1 MTTLEIEQNI
11 GTVVEKA
18 AKCYGDK
25 IAFIVDHENQSYS
38 FREINE
44 KVNQYANALQKEGI
58 KKGDHVGVMLPN
70 SSVFP
75 FVWLA
80 LAKLGCIMVPIN
92 TRYKAFDLRY
102 ILNDSETTALVIFD
116 EFAPVFKELPENEHG
131 VRKLFIIGNDCPE
144 QGIPLEALASK
155 QAAEFPSAELD
166 ANAIMN
172 IQYTSGTTGFPKG
185 AITTHEYWL
194 VMGRF
199 AGQLLEENDY
209 FLSLSPFYYMDP
221 QWELLACL
229 STGSTF
235 VLTSKISL
243 ENFAS
248 CIKKYPITWTWGGD
262 EFLYLEQ
269 FEEDK
274 DHSLKCMLVAAVT
287 PELHTVLEERF
298 HVKAREVYGMTE
310 IGLGTFVPFEDEH
323 MVGSGTMGYPPAF
336 RQLKIVDEQGN
347 EVPQGQTGELI
358 VKGQGIFK
366 GYYNKPEENAKAFF
380 GEYFRTGDLAYVDK
394 NGYYYFVGRKKDMIR
409 RMGDN
414 ISALEVEFALEGHPK
429 IAEAAVIGVPDP
441 IRDEEV
447 KAYII
452 PAPGETP
459 ETIPPEEIIAYC
471 QEKIA
476 KFKIPRYIEY
486 RQEFS
491 RTPSGKIEK
500 HVLIAEKEDL
510 TAGCYDRFRDHKP
523 NEESTA
529 IKR

>member
-1 MTTLEIEQNI
+1 MTTFEIERNI

-18 AKCYGDK
+18 AKSYGEK
-25 IAFIVDHENQSYS
+25 IAFIVDHENKSYS

-44 KVNQYANALQKEGI
+44 RVNQFANALQQEGI
-58 KKGDHVGVMLPN
+58 QKDDHVGVMLPN
-70 SSVFP
+70 GSAFP
-75 FVWLA
+75 FIWLA

-92 TRYKAFDLRY
+92 TRYKAFDLKY
-102 ILNDSETTALVIFD
+102 ILNDSEATALVLFD
-116 EFAPVFKELPENEHG
+116 EYAPVFRELQEGEHG
-131 VRKLFIIGNDCPE
+131 IRKLFIVGNNTPE
-144 QGIPLEALASK
+144 QGLPLESLAGK
-155 QAAEFPSAELD
+155 QSVEFTPAQVD
-166 ANAIMN
+166 PDAIMN

-199 AGQLLEENDY
+199 AGQMLEETDY

-229 STGSTF
+229 STGSTM
-235 VLTSKISL
+235 VLASRISL
-243 ENFAS
+243 ENFAN
-248 CIKKYPITWTWGGD
+248 CIKKYPITWSWGGE
-262 EFLYLEQ
+262 EFLYLDQ
-269 FEEDK
+269 FKEDQ
-274 DHSLKCMLVAAVT
+274 DHSLRHLLMAGVT
-287 PELHTVLEERF
+287 PALHGALEERF
-298 HVKAREVYGMTE
+298 HVRAREVYGMTE
-310 IGLGTFVPFEDEH
+310 IGLGTFVPFEDDH
-323 MVGSGTMGYPPAF
+323 MVGSGSMGRPPSF

-347 EVPQGQTGELI
+347 EVPQGQTGEII

-394 NGYYYFVGRKKDMIR
+394 NGYFFFVGRKKDMIR

-414 ISALEVEFALEGHPK
+414 ISALEVEFALESHPK
-429 IAEAAVIGVPDP
+429 IAEAAVIGVPDE

-447 KAYII
+447 KAYVI
-452 PAPGETP
+452 PAPGESP

-500 HVLIAEKEDL
+500 HMLIAEKEDL
-510 TAGCYDRFRDHKP
+510 TSGCYDRFGKAR
-523 NEESTA
+523 T
-529 IKR
+529 